1 MHATFLALLTVCAAS
16 GSCEAPNV
24 AQDAAAFAL
33 AYGYPL
39 LAFEKFARPQIQ
51 TSGVNQ
57 IRHARALSTAAN
69 TSVVTPNVDTLYS
82 TAILDLSH
90 DAVSIEPGKK
100 ITQGQ
105 ESFDIPSDQFVLFS
119 FYDPFGD
126 NFANAGTGHPNNG
139 KSWVVR
145 QKPANVSSYG
155 IQSSGQGQYFV
166 NSPSAY
172 TILLIRWLVNATNL
186 DLVHTLQDQIL
197 VTNTSQAAGNQYPW
211 LSSIQGVDKSK
222 SPAANVLDL
231 LAQYAPASNPTIAS
245 DTDTVRQK
253 LRAAGV
259 LSGNT
264 TSVTLQSG
272 VNIDKA
278 NQTALAAATSA
289 TLHATESVGNG
300 WGTIQLNK
308 TGNFGTDYNLRASI
322 AAAGYLMLT
331 APDAIYPTWRNA
343 SDKSN
348 SSSNIILSQGEALL
362 YTFSAKPPL
371 AQTGFWSLTL
381 YNSDNF
387 LVANE
392 RNAYGVGDRSNLT
405 YADGTLVYGNASP
418 SGEQKQ
424 FQVLIQPASVAPPTN
439 WTANWLPAPEAG
451 LGFHVVLRWYGAEG
465 KLLSGGYE
473 YPRVTRVEAVTKQ
486 TNGTNGGGSRSGA
499 GTSGADRLSMN
510 SLSLLLGIAL
520 FLAYRL

>member
-1 MHATFLALLTVCAAS
+1 MRATLLAVLGVFAAS
-16 GSCEAPNV
+16 ASGQAPST
-24 AQDAAAFAL
+24 AQDATAFAL

-90 DAVSIEPGKK
+90 TAVSVEPGKR

-105 ESFDIPSDQFVLFS
+105 VSLDIPSDQFVLFS

-126 NFANAGTGHPNNG
+126 NFANAGTGHPHSG
-139 KSWVVR
+139 KAWVVR

-155 IQSSGQGQYFV
+155 IQVDEQGQAFV
-166 NSPSAY
+166 NSPSVY

-186 DLVHTLQDQIL
+186 NLVHTLQDQLL
-197 VTNTSQAAGNQYPW
+197 VTNTSQVAEKQYPW
-211 LSSIQGVDKSK
+211 LSSIQGVDKAK
-222 SPAANVLDL
+222 SPAVNALNL

-245 DTDTVRQK
+245 DADTVRQK

-264 TSVTLQSG
+264 TSATLQPG
-272 VNIDKA
+272 VDIDKA
-278 NQTALAAATSA
+278 NQTALAAAVSA
-289 TLHATESVGNG
+289 VAHATESVGNG
-300 WGTIQLNK
+300 WGTIQPNK
-308 TGNFGTDYNLRASI
+308 TGNFGTDYSLRASI
-322 AAAGYLMLT
+322 AASGYLMLT
-331 APDAIYPTWRNA
+331 APDAIYPTWRNT

-348 SSSNIILSQGEALL
+348 SSSNIVLSQGEALL

-381 YNSDNF
+381 YDSDNF

-392 RNAYGVGDRSNLT
+392 RNVYGVGDRSNLT
-405 YADGTLVYGNASP
+405 YADGTRVYGNASQEAE
-418 SGEQKQ
+418 GKE
-424 FQVLIQPASVAPPTN
+424 FQVLIQPANLAPLAN
-439 WTANWLPAPEAG
+439 WTANWLPGPAAG

-465 KLLSGGYE
+465 KLLNGGYE
-473 YPRVTRVEAVTKQ
+473 YPRVTRVKAITKQ
-486 TNGTNGGGSRSGA
+486 ANRTVGQGSSGGA
-499 GTSGADRLSMN
+499 GTSGANSLSMH
-510 SLSLLLGIAL
+510 SQSLLLGIAL
-520 FLAYRL
+520 CLGYLL

>member
-1 MHATFLALLTVCAAS
+1 MHASLLALLAVYAAS
-16 GSCEAPNV
+16 GSCEAPTA
-24 AQDAAAFAL
+24 AQDATAFAL
-33 AYGYPL
+33 TYGYPL

-51 TSGVNQ
+51 TSGINQ

-69 TSVVTPNVDTLYS
+69 ISVVTPNVDTLYS

-90 DAVSIEPGKK
+90 AAVSIEPGKK

-105 ESFDIPSDQFVLFS
+105 ASLDIPSDQFVLFS

-126 NFANAGTGHPNNG
+126 NFANAGTGHPDNG

-155 IQSSGQGQYFV
+155 IQSSGQGQAIV

-222 SPAANVLDL
+222 SPAVNVLEL
-231 LAQYAPASNPTIAS
+231 LAQYAPASNPTITS
-245 DTDTVRQK
+245 DADTVRQK

-259 LSGNT
+259 VSSNT
-264 TSVTLQSG
+264 TSFTLQPG
-272 VNIDKA
+272 VSLDKA

-289 TLHATESVGNG
+289 TLNATESLGNG
-300 WGTIQLNK
+300 WGTIQTNK
-308 TGNFGTDYNLRASI
+308 TGNFGTDYNLRTSI
-322 AAAGYLMLT
+322 AAGGYLMLT

-381 YNSDNF
+381 YDSDNF

-392 RNAYGVGDRSNLT
+392 RNVYGVGDRSNLT
-405 YADGTLVYGNASP
+405 YADGTPVYGNTSQT
-418 SGEQKQ
+418 GEQEQ
-424 FQVLIQPASVAPPTN
+424 FQVLIQPSNVAPPAN

-451 LGFHVVLRWYGAEG
+451 LGFHVVLRWYGAQG

-473 YPRVTRVEAVTKQ
+473 YPRVTRVEAVTRQ
-486 TNGTNGGGSRSGA
+486 TNGTNGGGSRPGA
-499 GTSGADRLSMN
+499 GTSGADAPSMN
-510 SLSLLLGIAL
+510 RLPLLLAIAL
-520 FLAYRL
+520 FLGYLM